1 MIDPIDNLPTIRETL
16 SKLDLRAKKS
26 LGQNF
31 LLDAAFTDKIA
42 ESAAPFEGTVIEIGP
57 GPGGL
62 TRSIL
67 LMGAHELIA
76 IEKDRRAI
84 VLLEELKKAASPRLQ
99 IKQADAL
106 TEPVWEF
113 GFQPRQI
120 IANLPY
126 NIATTLLIL
135 WLKHAN
141 AFDKLTLMFQK
152 EVAERIVA
160 QPGESCFGRL
170 SVLCDWLTTAKILF
184 EVPADAFSPKP
195 KVTSAVV
202 QLMPRK
208 SLLFDCRLNYLEKV
222 TQIAFNQRRKMLRT
236 SFKKFGGTQMLTSL
250 NIDPM
255 IRPQDLSTESFC
267 KLANHLGPQ
276 LV

>member
-76 IEKDRRAI
+76 VEKDRRAI
-84 VLLEELKKAASPRLQ
+84 VFLEELKKAASPRLQ

-126 NIATTLLIL
+126 NIATPLLIL

-184 EVPADAFSPKP
+184 EIPADAFLPKP

-208 SLLFDCRLNYLEKV
+208 NLLFDCRLNYLERV
-222 TQIAFNQRRKMLRT
+222 TKIAFNQRRKMLRA
-236 SFKKFGGTQMLTSL
+236 SFKKFGGTQMLSSL
-250 NIDPM
+250 NIDPV
-255 IRPQDLSTESFC
+255 IRPQDLSTKHFC
-267 KLANHLGPQ
+267 KLANYLGPQ
-276 LV
+276 LR

>member
-31 LLDAAFTDKIA
+31 LLDAALTDKIA
-42 ESAAPFEGTVIEIGP
+42 KSAAPFEGTVIEIGP

-84 VLLEELKKAASPRLQ
+84 VFLEELKKAASPRLQ

-184 EVPADAFSPKP
+184 EIPADAFLPKP

-208 SLLFDCRLNYLEKV
+208 NLLFDCRLNYLEKV

-267 KLANHLGPQ
+267 KLANYLGPQ
-276 LV
+276 LG

>member
-1 MIDPIDNLPTIRETL
+1 MIDPVDNLPTIRESL

-31 LLDAAFTDKIA
+31 LLDEAFTDKIA

-76 IEKDRRAI
+76 IEKDQRAI
-84 VLLEELKKAASPRLQ
+84 VFLEELKKAASPRLQ

-113 GFQPRQI
+113 GSQPRQI

-126 NIATTLLIL
+126 NIATPLLIL

-184 EVPADAFSPKP
+184 RYA
-195 KVTSAVV
+195 
-202 QLMPRK
+202 
-208 SLLFDCRLNYLEKV
+208 
-222 TQIAFNQRRKMLRT
+222 
-236 SFKKFGGTQMLTSL
+236 
-250 NIDPM
+250 
-255 IRPQDLSTESFC
+255 
-267 KLANHLGPQ
+267 
-276 LV
+276 

>member
-1 MIDPIDNLPTIRETL
+1 MLNPIDNLPTIRETL
-16 SKLDLRAKKS
+16 SKVSLRAKKS

-42 ESAAPFEGTVIEIGP
+42 QSAAPFEGTVIEIGP

-76 IEKDRRAI
+76 IEKDQRAI
-84 VLLEELKKAASPRLQ
+84 VFLEELKKAASPRLQ

-126 NIATTLLIL
+126 NIATPLLIL

-208 SLLFDCRLNYLEKV
+208 TILFDCRLNYLEKV

-276 LV
+276 LG

>member
-16 SKLDLRAKKS
+16 SKLNLRAKKS

-76 IEKDRRAI
+76 VEKDRRAI
-84 VLLEELKKAASPRLQ
+84 VFLEELKKAASPRLQ

-106 TEPVWEF
+106 KEPVWEY

-126 NIATTLLIL
+126 NISTPLLIL

-184 EVPADAFSPKP
+184 DVPADAFLPKP

-202 QLMPRK
+202 QLLPRK
-208 SLLFDCRLNYLEKV
+208 NLLFDCRLNYLEKV
-222 TQIAFNQRRKMLRT
+222 SQIAFNQRRKMLRT

-276 LV
+276 LG

>member
-84 VLLEELKKAASPRLQ
+84 EFLEELNKAASPRLQ

-113 GFQPRQI
+113 GSQPRQI

-126 NIATTLLIL
+126 NIATPLLIL
-135 WLKHAN
+135 WLKHSN
-141 AFDKLTLMFQK
+141 AFDNLTLMFQK

-208 SLLFDCRLNYLEKV
+208 SILFDCRLNYLEKV

-276 LV
+276 LG

>member
-1 MIDPIDNLPTIRETL
+1 MIDPIANLPTIRESL
-16 SKLDLRAKKS
+16 SKLNLRAKKS

-31 LLDAAFTDKIA
+31 LLDVAFTHKIA

-84 VLLEELKKAASPRLQ
+84 VFLEELKKAASPRLQ

-126 NIATTLLIL
+126 NISTPLLIL

-184 EVPADAFSPKP
+184 EIPADAFLPKP

-208 SLLFDCRLNYLEKV
+208 NLLFDCRLNYLEKV
-222 TQIAFNQRRKMLRT
+222 TQIAFNQRRKMLRS
-236 SFKKFGGTQMLTSL
+236 SFKKFGGAQMLTSL

-276 LV
+276 LG

>member
-1 MIDPIDNLPTIRETL
+1 MIDPIVNLPTILESL
-16 SKLDLRAKKS
+16 SKLNLRAKKS

-84 VLLEELKKAASPRLQ
+84 VFLEELKKAASPRLQ

-126 NIATTLLIL
+126 NISTPLLIL

-184 EVPADAFSPKP
+184 EIPADAFLPKP

-208 SLLFDCRLNYLEKV
+208 NLLFDCRLNYLEKV
-222 TQIAFNQRRKMLRT
+222 TQIAFNQRRKMLRA

-255 IRPQDLSTESFC
+255 IRPQNLSTGSFC
-267 KLANHLGPQ
+267 ELANHLGPQ
-276 LV
+276 LG

>member
-1 MIDPIDNLPTIRETL
+1 MIDPVDNLPTIRESL

-42 ESAAPFEGTVIEIGP
+42 KSAAPFEGTVIEIGP

-67 LMGAHELIA
+67 IMGAHELIA

-84 VLLEELKKAASPRLQ
+84 VFLEELKKAASPRLQ

-113 GFQPRQI
+113 GSQPRQI

-126 NIATTLLIL
+126 NIATPLLIL

-184 EVPADAFSPKP
+184 EVPSDAFLPKP

-208 SLLFDCRLNYLEKV
+208 NLLFDCRLNYLEKV

-236 SFKKFGGTQMLTSL
+236 SFKKFGGTQMLNSI

-255 IRPQDLSTESFC
+255 IRPQDLSTGSFC

-276 LV
+276 LG

>member
-1 MIDPIDNLPTIRETL
+1 MIDPIDNLPTIRKTL
-16 SKLDLRAKKS
+16 SKVSLRAKKS

-31 LLDAAFTDKIA
+31 LLDEAFTDKIA

-84 VLLEELKKAASPRLQ
+84 EFLEELNKAASPRLQ

-113 GFQPRQI
+113 GSQPRQI

-126 NIATTLLIL
+126 NIATPLLIL
-135 WLKHAN
+135 WLKHSN

-195 KVTSAVV
+195 KVSSAVV

-267 KLANHLGPQ
+267 KLANPLGPQ
-276 LV
+276 LG

>member
-1 MIDPIDNLPTIRETL
+1 MIDPINNLPTIRESL
-16 SKLDLRAKKS
+16 SKLNLRAKKS

-42 ESAAPFEGTVIEIGP
+42 ETAAPFEGTVIEIGP

-67 LMGAHELIA
+67 LMGARELIA

-84 VLLEELKKAASPRLQ
+84 VFLEELKNAAYPRLQ
-99 IKQADAL
+99 VKHADAL

-126 NIATTLLIL
+126 NIATPLLIL

-184 EVPADAFSPKP
+184 EIPADAFLPEP

-208 SLLFDCRLNYLEKV
+208 NLLFDCRLNYLEKV
-222 TQIAFNQRRKMLRT
+222 TQVAFNQRRKMLRA
-236 SFKKFGGTQMLTSL
+236 SFKKFGGSQMLTSL

-255 IRPQDLSTESFC
+255 MRPQDLSTECFC

-276 LV
+276 LG

>member
-1 MIDPIDNLPTIRETL
+1 MTDPIDNLPTIRETL
-16 SKLDLRAKKS
+16 SKLNLRAKKS
-26 LGQNF
+26 LGQHF

-84 VLLEELKKAASPRLQ
+84 VFLEELKKAASPRLQ

-106 TEPVWEF
+106 KEPVWEY

-126 NIATTLLIL
+126 NISTPLLIL

-184 EVPADAFSPKP
+184 DVPADAFLPKP

-202 QLMPRK
+202 QLLPRK
-208 SLLFDCRLNYLEKV
+208 NLLFDCRLNYLEKV

-276 LV
+276 LG

>member
-1 MIDPIDNLPTIRETL
+1 
-16 SKLDLRAKKS
+16 
-26 LGQNF
+26 
-31 LLDAAFTDKIA
+31 
-42 ESAAPFEGTVIEIGP
+42 
-57 GPGGL
+57 
-62 TRSIL
+62 
-67 LMGAHELIA
+67 
-76 IEKDRRAI
+76 
-84 VLLEELKKAASPRLQ
+84 
-99 IKQADAL
+99 
-106 TEPVWEF
+106 
-113 GFQPRQI
+113 
-120 IANLPY
+120 
-126 NIATTLLIL
+126 
-135 WLKHAN
+135 
-141 AFDKLTLMFQK
+141 MFQK

-255 IRPQDLSTESFC
+255 IRPQDLSTKSFC

-276 LV
+276 LG